1 MTWEN
6 TNISRTDSRPYGV
19 VPMDDTIRPGSKV
32 HTINQS
38 NAYVEEA
45 DPIVVYN
52 CFCRPEVKLPDEE
65 EDYRMP
71 MEFCMSRLHL
81 FLPT

>member
-1 MTWEN
+1 
-6 TNISRTDSRPYGV
+6 
-19 VPMDDTIRPGSKV
+19 MDDTTRPGSQV
-32 HTINQS
+32 HTINQINS
-38 NAYVEEA
+38 YMEKA

-52 CFCRPEVKLPDEE
+52 CFCRHEVKLQDE

-71 MEFCMSRLHL
+71 MEVCMSRLHL

>member
-1 MTWEN
+1 MGN
-6 TNISRTDSRPYGV
+6 TIQPESKA
-19 VPMDDTIRPGSKV
+19 DTITQG
-32 HTINQS
+32 
-38 NAYVEEA
+38 NACMEKA

-52 CFCRPEVKLPDEE
+52 CFCHHEVKLLDG

-71 MEFCMSRLHL
+71 MEVCMSRLHL

>member
-6 TNISRTDSRPYGV
+6 ANISRTDSRPYGV
-19 VPMDDTIRPGSKV
+19 GPMDDTIQPGSKV
-32 HTINQS
+32 DTINQS
-38 NAYVEEA
+38 NACMEKA

-52 CFCRPEVKLPDEE
+52 CFCRHEVTLLDE

-71 MEFCMSRLHL
+71 MEVCMSRLHL